1 MPKENQR
8 LTGRHEYTAE
18 EIAAQDEKFRTFFT
32 TTVAQVPEEMTR
44 RDSEL
49 EQQPKGLLAR
59 LFRRDRSAASG
70 SAPCE
75 DNTGELLLGEE
86 PEEQE
91 AELELVI
98 QPEIQPEIKL
108 PRESAPIKKRD
119 IAPAERP
126 GKPSDP
132 APLPEP
138 DPEPIPMPEP
148 DPEPIPM
155 PEPDPEP
162 IPLPEP
168 DPEPAPLPEPDPE
181 PTPMSEPDP
190 EPDPEAM
197 PGPRRRFYTGSPRG
211 AVPGKRPAPS
221 PATPQEEQTTQKLD
235 ELRALLDQMNGPRAA
250 AAPEKKP
257 EPGPVRPA
265 LVFAQERQPD
275 SRPTRTVPPVST
287 PPRPAAQQPPL
298 RLFGE
303 QEPPLE
309 KEDTMSLPLLDLE
322 EEPEAPAAPAAPAPA
337 AQQSAPPPAEHT
349 APAAPSWKERL
360 ASHAAPEQTG
370 PVCPEAQTPEQ
381 MGEKLRQLGAAL
393 TLRCVLSGLLALV
406 LMQLSLTAGGL
417 LPPVAGL
424 DPVAAPAAFYGVNL
438 LALAAAAGVAYPVLR
453 DGLAG
458 LRGTPSSE
466 TMPALAAVAALVQA
480 AVALLNAESYA
491 SSGMTLLSGVAA
503 LGLCLALVGGR
514 VMLAAVEAG
523 HRLAASGEEMQGA
536 VRIKDKDLVRSLS
549 QTMEEKDPW
558 VLFSR
563 PVGWSAGFVDQSFG
577 PRASES
583 RARKTAYILLGTAV
597 LSGLVF
603 LLFGAGLNGAAAAA
617 ASVLCMGAPLSST
630 LVAAVAAL
638 RLQRTAAA
646 AGAVVPGWA
655 ATEELGGIDTVQL
668 DADDL
673 FGPDSVNLEDIRI
686 FKGGR
691 IDRAILYAASVL
703 NQGCNTL
710 RGLFR
715 QIIEDRTDI
724 LFPVKDL
731 EIHRG
736 LGFAAWCDNNRILL
750 GTRAYLEQEGVPL
763 PELEYEAKHSQ
774 DGALQILYLAVSG
787 SLHAMFVLRYVGGRN
802 AARALAVL
810 QRENIRLMVSCQDPS
825 LTARHIAEAY
835 RLPEGMVLVLGQ
847 PQWDALAAAP
857 ACTGADCCMMHRK
870 GLASLTGGL
879 AAAETAQAAETSA
892 TTVQLASVWLSVAIA
907 LLLTT
912 AGSIGGLSVA
922 AVLMYQA
929 AWSAL
934 SIAVCA
940 FKSGR

>member
-49 EQQPKGLLAR
+49 DQQPKGLLAR
-59 LFRRDRSAASG
+59 LFHRERPAAPDTDS
-70 SAPCE
+70 CE
-75 DNTGELLLGEE
+75 DNTGELLLGCE

-91 AELELVI
+91 ADLELVI
-98 QPEIQPEIKL
+98 QPEAQPEIKM
-108 PRESAPIKKRD
+108 PRQSAPIKKKD
-119 IAPAERP
+119 VAPAMRAVSVP
-126 GKPSDP
+126 KLDP
-132 APLPEP
+132 EPVPMPEPDSEPVSMPEP
-138 DPEPIPMPEP
+138 DPEPAPMPEP
-148 DPEPIPM
+148 DPEPIPT

-162 IPLPEP
+162 VPMPES
-168 DPEPAPLPEPDPE
+168 DPEPAPMPESD
-181 PTPMSEPDP
+181 SVSR
-190 EPDPEAM
+190 
-197 PGPRRRFYTGSPRG
+197 PRWYTGSPRG
-211 AVPGKRPAPS
+211 AVASPRPA
-221 PATPQEEQTTQKLD
+221 AQRVTPQEEQTTQKLD
-235 ELRALLDQMNGPRAA
+235 ELRALLEQMNGSA
-250 AAPEKKP
+250 AAPVKEKQP
-257 EPGPVRPA
+257 ETESARPT
-265 LVFAQERQPD
+265 LVFAQEHQPEAQ
-275 SRPTRTVPPVST
+275 PTRTAFPEKKTEPS
-287 PPRPAAQQPPL
+287 ASAKPPL

-303 QEPPLE
+303 QEPPRD
-309 KEDTMSLPLLDLE
+309 KDDTMSLPLLELE
-322 EEPEAPAAPAAPAPA
+322 EEPAAPAAAKA
-337 AQQSAPPPAEHT
+337 RQTPPPAEHE
-349 APAAPSWKERL
+349 APASSVWKEKL
-360 ASHAAPEQTG
+360 AGYAASKQAEPEF
-370 PVCPEAQTPEQ
+370 PDAQTPEE
-381 MGEKLRQLGAAL
+381 MGEKLRQMGASL

-406 LMQLSLTAGGL
+406 LIQLSLTAGGL

-424 DPVAAPAAFYGVNL
+424 DPIAAPAAFYGVNL
-438 LALAAAAGVAYPVLR
+438 LALAAAMGVAYTVLR

-458 LRGTPSSE
+458 LRGTPSAE

-480 AVALLNAESYA
+480 AVALLNAKSYA

-514 VMLAAVEAG
+514 VMLSAVEAG
-523 HRLAASGEEMQGA
+523 HRLASSGEDYQGA
-536 VRIKDKDLVRSLS
+536 VRIKDKDLVRSLA
-549 QTMEEKDPW
+549 QAMEEKDPW

-563 PVGWSAGFVDQSFG
+563 PVEWSAGFVDQHFG
-577 PRASES
+577 TRASE
-583 RARKTAYILLGTAV
+583 RRTRKTSYILLGTAV

-603 LLFGAGLNGAAAAA
+603 LLFGAGINGAAAAA

-691 IDRAILYAASVL
+691 IDRDILYTASVL
-703 NQGCNTL
+703 NQSCNTL

-731 EIHRG
+731 ETHRG
-736 LGFAAWCDNNRILL
+736 LGFAAWCENNRILL
-750 GTRAYLEQEGVPL
+750 GNRAYLEQEGVPL
-763 PELEYEAKHSQ
+763 PEPEYEAKHSQ
-774 DGALQILYLAVSG
+774 NGALQILYLAVSG
-787 SLHAMFVLRYVGGRN
+787 NLHAMFVLRYVGGRN
-802 AARALAVL
+802 TARALAVL
-810 QRENIRLMVSCQDPS
+810 QRENIRLMVACQDPS
-825 LTARHIAEAY
+825 LTAHHIAEAY
-835 RLPEGMVLVLGQ
+835 RLPQGMVLAQ
-847 PQWDALAAAP
+847 EQWDALASAP
-857 ACTGADCCMMHRK
+857 ACTSADCCMMHRK

-879 AAAETAQAAETSA
+879 AAAETAQSAETSA

>member
-49 EQQPKGLLAR
+49 DQQPKGLLAR
-59 LFRRDRSAASG
+59 LFHRERPAAPDTDS
-70 SAPCE
+70 CE
-75 DNTGELLLGEE
+75 DNTGELLLGCE

-91 AELELVI
+91 ADLELVI
-98 QPEIQPEIKL
+98 QPEAQAEIKM
-108 PRESAPIKKRD
+108 PRQSAPIKKKD
-119 IAPAERP
+119 VAPAVRAVSVP
-126 GKPSDP
+126 KLDP
-132 APLPEP
+132 EPVSMPEPDLEPVPTPEP
-138 DPEPIPMPEP
+138 DPEPAPMPEPDPELVPMPEP
-148 DPEPIPM
+148 DPEPAPM

-162 IPLPEP
+162 APMPES
-168 DPEPAPLPEPDPE
+168 D
-181 PTPMSEPDP
+181 SVSR
-190 EPDPEAM
+190 
-197 PGPRRRFYTGSPRG
+197 PRRYTDSSRG
-211 AVPGKRPAPS
+211 AVASPRPA
-221 PATPQEEQTTQKLD
+221 AQRVTPQEEQTTQKLD
-235 ELRALLDQMNGPRAA
+235 ELRALLEQMNGSA
-250 AAPEKKP
+250 AAPVKEKQP
-257 EPGPVRPA
+257 ETESARPT
-265 LVFAQERQPD
+265 LVFAQEHQPEAQ
-275 SRPTRTVPPVST
+275 PTRTAFPEKKTEPS
-287 PPRPAAQQPPL
+287 ASAKPPL

-303 QEPPLE
+303 QEPPRD
-309 KEDTMSLPLLDLE
+309 KDDTMSLPLLELE
-322 EEPEAPAAPAAPAPA
+322 EEPAAPAAAKVR
-337 AQQSAPPPAEHT
+337 QTPPPAEHE
-349 APAAPSWKERL
+349 APASSVWKEKL
-360 ASHAAPEQTG
+360 AGYAASKQAEPEF
-370 PVCPEAQTPEQ
+370 PDAQTPEE
-381 MGEKLRQLGAAL
+381 MGEKLRQMGASL

-406 LMQLSLTAGGL
+406 LIQLSLTAGGL

-424 DPVAAPAAFYGVNL
+424 DPIAAPAAFYGVNL
-438 LALAAAAGVAYPVLR
+438 LALAAAMGVAYTVLR

-458 LRGTPSSE
+458 LRGTPSAE

-480 AVALLNAESYA
+480 AVALLNAKSYA

-514 VMLAAVEAG
+514 VMLSAVEAG
-523 HRLAASGEEMQGA
+523 HRLASSGEDYQGA
-536 VRIKDKDLVRSLS
+536 VRIKDKDLVRSLA
-549 QTMEEKDPW
+549 QAMEEKDPW

-563 PVGWSAGFVDQSFG
+563 PVEWSAGFVDQHFG
-577 PRASES
+577 TRASE
-583 RARKTAYILLGTAV
+583 RRTRKTSYILLGTAV

-603 LLFGAGLNGAAAAA
+603 LLFGAGINGAAAAA

-691 IDRAILYAASVL
+691 IDRDILYTASVL
-703 NQGCNTL
+703 NQSCNTL

-731 EIHRG
+731 ETHRG

-750 GTRAYLEQEGVPL
+750 GNRAYLEQEGVPL
-763 PELEYEAKHSQ
+763 PEPEYEAKHSQ
-774 DGALQILYLAVSG
+774 NGALQILYLAVSG
-787 SLHAMFVLRYVGGRN
+787 NLHAMFVLRYVGGRN
-802 AARALAVL
+802 TARALAVL
-810 QRENIRLMVSCQDPS
+810 QRENIRLMVACQDPS

-835 RLPEGMVLVLGQ
+835 RLPQGMVMVLAQ
-847 PQWDALAAAP
+847 EQWDALASAP
-857 ACTGADCCMMHRK
+857 ACTSADCCMMHRK

-879 AAAETAQAAETSA
+879 AAAETAQSAETSA

>member
-49 EQQPKGLLAR
+49 DQQPKGLLAR
-59 LFRRDRSAASG
+59 LFHRERPAAPDTDS
-70 SAPCE
+70 CE
-75 DNTGELLLGEE
+75 DNTGELLLGCE

-91 AELELVI
+91 ADLELVI
-98 QPEIQPEIKL
+98 QPEAQAEIKM
-108 PRESAPIKKRD
+108 PRQSAPIKKKD
-119 IAPAERP
+119 VAPAVRAASVP
-126 GKPSDP
+126 KLD
-132 APLPEP
+132 PEP
-138 DPEPIPMPEP
+138 DPEPVPMPEPDPEPVSMPEPDPEPAPMPEP
-148 DPEPIPM
+148 DPEPIPT
-155 PEPDPEP
+155 
-162 IPLPEP
+162 PEP
-168 DPEPAPLPEPDPE
+168 DPEPAPMPEADPE
-181 PTPMSEPDP
+181 PAPMP
-190 EPDPEAM
+190 ESDSVSR
-197 PGPRRRFYTGSPRG
+197 PRRYTGSPRG
-211 AVPGKRPAPS
+211 AVASPRPAAQRVP
-221 PATPQEEQTTQKLD
+221 PQEEQTTQKLD
-235 ELRALLDQMNGPRAA
+235 ELRALLEQMNGSA
-250 AAPEKKP
+250 AAPVKEKQP
-257 EPGPVRPA
+257 ETESARPT
-265 LVFAQERQPD
+265 LVFAQEHQPEAQ
-275 SRPTRTVPPVST
+275 PTRTAFSEKKTEPS
-287 PPRPAAQQPPL
+287 ASAKPPL

-303 QEPPLE
+303 QEPPRD
-309 KEDTMSLPLLDLE
+309 KDDTMSLPLLELE
-322 EEPEAPAAPAAPAPA
+322 EEPVAPA
-337 AQQSAPPPAEHT
+337 S
-349 APAAPSWKERL
+349 SVWKEKL
-360 ASHAAPEQTG
+360 AGYAASKQAEPEF
-370 PVCPEAQTPEQ
+370 PDAQTPEE
-381 MGEKLRQLGAAL
+381 MGEKLRQMGASL

-406 LMQLSLTAGGL
+406 LIQLSLTAGGL

-424 DPVAAPAAFYGVNL
+424 DPIAAPAAFYGVNL
-438 LALAAAAGVAYPVLR
+438 LALAAAMGVAYTVLR

-458 LRGTPSSE
+458 LRGTPSAE

-480 AVALLNAESYA
+480 AVALLNAKSYA

-514 VMLAAVEAG
+514 VMLSAVEAG
-523 HRLAASGEEMQGA
+523 HRLASSGEDYQGA
-536 VRIKDKDLVRSLS
+536 VRIKDKDLVRSLA
-549 QTMEEKDPW
+549 QAMEEKDPW

-563 PVGWSAGFVDQSFG
+563 PVEWSAGFVDQHFG
-577 PRASES
+577 TRASE
-583 RARKTAYILLGTAV
+583 RRTRKTSYILLGTAV

-603 LLFGAGLNGAAAAA
+603 LLFGAGINGAAAAA

-691 IDRAILYAASVL
+691 IDRDILYTASVL
-703 NQGCNTL
+703 NQSCNTL

-731 EIHRG
+731 ETHRG

-750 GTRAYLEQEGVPL
+750 GNRAYLEQEGVPL
-763 PELEYEAKHSQ
+763 PEPEYEAKHSQ
-774 DGALQILYLAVSG
+774 NGALQILYLAVSG
-787 SLHAMFVLRYVGGRN
+787 NLHAMFVLRYVGGRN

-810 QRENIRLMVSCQDPS
+810 QRENIRLMVACQDPS

-835 RLPEGMVLVLGQ
+835 RLPQGMVLVLAQ
-847 PQWDALAAAP
+847 EQWDALASAP
-857 ACTGADCCMMHRK
+857 ACTSADCCMMHRK

-879 AAAETAQAAETSA
+879 AAAETAQSAETSA

>member
-32 TTVAQVPEEMTR
+32 TTVAQVPVEMTR

-59 LFRRDRSAASG
+59 LFRRDRPAAPDCT
-70 SAPCE
+70 PCE
-75 DNTGELLLGEE
+75 ENTGELLLGCE

-91 AELELVI
+91 ADLELVI
-98 QPEIQPEIKL
+98 QPEILPEIKL
-108 PRESAPIKKRD
+108 PRQSAPIEKKD
-119 IAPAERP
+119 IAPAEKRD
-126 GKPSDP
+126 GAADP
-132 APLPEP
+132 AEPPAPAPAPMPEPEP
-138 DPEPIPMPEP
+138 DPAPTPEPEP
-148 DPEPIPM
+148 DPAPTPE
-155 PEPDPEP
+155 PEPDPAPTPE
-162 IPLPEP
+162 PEP
-168 DPEPAPLPEPDPE
+168 DPAPTPEPR
-181 PTPMSEPDP
+181 
-190 EPDPEAM
+190 
-197 PGPRRRFYTGSPRG
+197 PRRYTGSPRG
-211 AVPGKRPAPS
+211 AMPS
-221 PATPQEEQTTQKLD
+221 HRMAAQRVTPQEEQTTQKLD
-235 ELRALLDQMNGPRAA
+235 ELRALLDQMNGLRPAS
-250 AAPEKKP
+250 APEKKP
-257 EPGPVRPA
+257 EPGPARPT

-275 SRPTRTVPPVST
+275 SRPASTIPPAS
-287 PPRPAAQQPPL
+287 PRPAPAQPSL

-303 QEPPLE
+303 EEPPRE
-309 KEDTMSLPLLDLE
+309 KDDTMSLPLLELE
-322 EEPEAPAAPAAPAPA
+322 EEPEAPAAAPEPAPEPQTPPAAEHEAPA
-337 AQQSAPPPAEHT
+337 ASR
-349 APAAPSWKERL
+349 WKERL
-360 ASHAAPEQTG
+360 AGFGAAGQAEPER
-370 PVCPEAQTPEQ
+370 PDAQTPEE
-381 MGEKLRQLGAAL
+381 MGEKLRQMGVSL

-406 LMQLSLTAGGL
+406 LLYFSFTAGGL

-438 LALAAAAGVAYPVLR
+438 LFLAAAMAVAYTVLR

-458 LRGTPSSE
+458 LRGAPSAE

-480 AVALLNAESYA
+480 AVALLNAPSYA

-523 HRLAASGEEMQGA
+523 HRLAASEPEQQGA
-536 VRIKDKDLVRSLS
+536 VRIKDRDLVRSLAR
-549 QTMEEKDPW
+549 TMEEKDPW

-563 PVGWSAGFVDQSFG
+563 PVSWSAGFVDQSFG
-577 PRASES
+577 PRASER
-583 RARKTAYILLGTAV
+583 RARKTSYILLGTAV

-603 LLFGAGLNGAAAAA
+603 LLFGAGINGAAAAA

-638 RLQRTAAA
+638 RLQRTAAE

-691 IDRAILYAASVL
+691 IDRAILYTASLL

-731 EIHRG
+731 EVHRG
-736 LGFAAWCDNNRILL
+736 QGFAAWCDNNRILL

-763 PELEYEAKHSQ
+763 PEPEYEAKHSQ

-787 SLHAMFVLRYVGGRN
+787 NLHAMFVLRYVGGRN

-810 QRENIRLMVSCQDPS
+810 QRENIRLLVTCQDPS

-835 RLPEGMVLVLGQ
+835 RLPEGMVTVLEQ
-847 PQWDALAAAP
+847 EQWDALAAAP
-857 ACTGADCCMMHRK
+857 ACTGAECCMMHRK

-912 AGSIGGLSVA
+912 AGSVGGLSVT
-922 AVLMYQA
+922 AVLMYQL

>member
-49 EQQPKGLLAR
+49 DQQPKGLLAR
-59 LFRRDRSAASG
+59 LFHRERPAA
-70 SAPCE
+70 PDTDFCE
-75 DNTGELLLGEE
+75 DNTGELLLGCE

-91 AELELVI
+91 ADLELVI
-98 QPEIQPEIKL
+98 QPEAQPEIKM
-108 PRESAPIKKRD
+108 PRQSAPIKKKD
-119 IAPAERP
+119 VAPAVRAVSVP
-126 GKPSDP
+126 KLD
-132 APLPEP
+132 PEP
-138 DPEPIPMPEP
+138 DPEPVPMPEP
-148 DPEPIPM
+148 DPEPIPT

-162 IPLPEP
+162 VPMPEADPEP
-168 DPEPAPLPEPDPE
+168 DPEPVPMPESD
-181 PTPMSEPDP
+181 SVSR
-190 EPDPEAM
+190 
-197 PGPRRRFYTGSPRG
+197 PRRYTGSPRG
-211 AVPGKRPAPS
+211 AVASPRPA
-221 PATPQEEQTTQKLD
+221 AQRVTPQEEQTTQKLD
-235 ELRALLDQMNGPRAA
+235 ELRALLEQMNGSA
-250 AAPEKKP
+250 AAPAKEKQP
-257 EPGPVRPA
+257 ETESARPT
-265 LVFAQERQPD
+265 LVFAQEHQPEAQ
-275 SRPTRTVPPVST
+275 PTRTAFPEKKTEPS
-287 PPRPAAQQPPL
+287 ASAKPPL

-303 QEPPLE
+303 QEPPRD
-309 KEDTMSLPLLDLE
+309 KDDTMSLPLLELE
-322 EEPEAPAAPAAPAPA
+322 EEPVAAAKARQTPPSAEHEAPA
-337 AQQSAPPPAEHT
+337 S
-349 APAAPSWKERL
+349 SVWKEKL
-360 ASHAAPEQTG
+360 AGYAASKQAEPEF
-370 PVCPEAQTPEQ
+370 PDAQTPEE
-381 MGEKLRQLGAAL
+381 MGEKLRQMGASL

-406 LMQLSLTAGGL
+406 LIQLSLTAGGL

-424 DPVAAPAAFYGVNL
+424 DPIAAPAAFYGVNL
-438 LALAAAAGVAYPVLR
+438 LALAAAMGVAYTVLR

-458 LRGTPSSE
+458 LRGTPSAE

-480 AVALLNAESYA
+480 AVALLNAKSYA

-514 VMLAAVEAG
+514 VMLSAVEAG
-523 HRLAASGEEMQGA
+523 HRLASSGEDYQGA
-536 VRIKDKDLVRSLS
+536 VRIKDKDLVRSLA
-549 QTMEEKDPW
+549 QAMEEKDPW

-563 PVGWSAGFVDQSFG
+563 PVEWSAGFVDQHFG
-577 PRASES
+577 TRASE
-583 RARKTAYILLGTAV
+583 RRTRKTSYILLGTAV

-603 LLFGAGLNGAAAAA
+603 LLFGAGINGAAAAA
-617 ASVLCMGAPLSST
+617 ASALCMGAPLSST

-691 IDRAILYAASVL
+691 IDRDILYTASVL
-703 NQGCNTL
+703 NQSCNTL

-731 EIHRG
+731 ETHRG

-750 GTRAYLEQEGVPL
+750 GNRAYLEQEGVPL
-763 PELEYEAKHSQ
+763 PEPEYEAKHSQ
-774 DGALQILYLAVSG
+774 NGALQILYLAVSG
-787 SLHAMFVLRYVGGRN
+787 NLHAMFVLRYVGGRN
-802 AARALAVL
+802 TARALAVL
-810 QRENIRLMVSCQDPS
+810 QRENIRLMVACQDPS

-835 RLPEGMVLVLGQ
+835 RLPQEMVLVLAQ
-847 PQWDALAAAP
+847 EQWDALASAP
-857 ACTGADCCMMHRK
+857 ACTSADCCMMHRK

-879 AAAETAQAAETSA
+879 AAAETAQSAETSA